1 MFVSE
6 LTTSFQG
13 ISNKILPGSFPA
25 VDCAAS
31 YGFGSPSAVL
41 FGFLAG
47 LIAQF
52 IAIFGL
58 LVFKS
63 PVFIITGFV
72 PVFFDNATIAVYAE
86 KRGGVRAA
94 LILSALSG
102 FLQVVLGAV
111 AVSIFQ
117 MKGLGGWHGNID
129 QSTIWLVQGAFMK
142 YLGYIGY
149 AIVIITMLIIPQLQ
163 FRRAKDTDTYFE
175 GLVELEDEEY

>member
-1 MFVSE
+1 M
-6 LTTSFQG
+6 
-13 ISNKILPGSFPA
+13 
-25 VDCAAS
+25 
-31 YGFGSPSAVL
+31 
-41 FGFLAG
+41 
-47 LIAQF
+47 
-52 IAIFGL
+52 
-58 LVFKS
+58 VFKS

-86 KRGGVRAA
+86 KRGGARAA

-129 QSTIWLVQGAFMK
+129 QSTIWLVQGGFMK
-142 YLGYIGY
+142 YLGYV
-149 AIVIITMLIIPQLQ
+149 IVIITMLIISQLQ
-163 FRRAKDTDTYFE
+163 FRRAKDADTYFE